1 MKKIIILVSSAFL
14 LTIIYKKIFY
24 PYLLFIL
31 SSDTQLFILIILSLL
46 FNINNKILLE
56 DIKTK
61 TNDNM
66 IEYKYLKLICNEMS
80 FIYKKI
86 DTIDKI
92 VSKKIN
98 KINKSCND
106 LYLLE

>member
-31 SSDTQLFILIILSLL
+31 SSETQNFILIILSLL

-66 IEYKYLKLICNEMS
+66 IEYKYLKLICNEIS
-80 FIYKKI
+80 YIYKKI
-86 DTIDKI
+86 EIIDK
-92 VSKKIN
+92 KTN

>member
-31 SSDTQLFILIILSLL
+31 SSETQNFILIVLSLL

-66 IEYKYLKLICNEMS
+66 IEYKYLKLICNEIS
-80 FIYKKI
+80 YIYKKI
-86 DTIDKI
+86 EIIDKKQI
-92 VSKKIN
+92 KLIN
-98 KINKSCND
+98 HVMI
-106 LYLLE
+106 YIY